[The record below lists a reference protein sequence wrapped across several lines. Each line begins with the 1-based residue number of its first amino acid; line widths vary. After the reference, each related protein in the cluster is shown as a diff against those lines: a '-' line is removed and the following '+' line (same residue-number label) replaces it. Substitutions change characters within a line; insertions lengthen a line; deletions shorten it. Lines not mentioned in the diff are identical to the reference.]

1 MLWCPYY
8 PHYHPLVFQDDNTV
22 HEWLLKRL
30 KNHTMTCVS
39 CLCDHP
45 HSSSCTYG
53 VEYMAP
59 SQFSVATSSANI
71 IISVNSIE
79 SAAFTFCH
87 LIKHLLSGS
96 IPTDNWLEFAWYIL
110 CEQPSW
116 LFCSEEHYLQALTEL
131 SVPVLIEAFH
141 ALGLTGRLHNKKHPP
156 TPPPPPNL
164 PLPRGW
170 QQGALMLPKPMMW
183 WTCLIILT

>member
-1 MLWCPYY
+1 MTFVQKLPCQVAQVLDSADFPLHDVPHTTCQYPLCYDAPYY

-53 VEYMAP
+53 VEYMTP
-59 SQFSVATSSANI
+59 SQFSVATSSANV

-96 IPTDNWLEFAWYIL
+96 VPTDNWLEFA
-110 CEQPSW
+110 
-116 LFCSEEHYLQALTEL
+116 
-131 SVPVLIEAFH
+131 
-141 ALGLTGRLHNKKHPP
+141 
-156 TPPPPPNL
+156 
-164 PLPRGW
+164 
-170 QQGALMLPKPMMW
+170 
-183 WTCLIILT
+183 